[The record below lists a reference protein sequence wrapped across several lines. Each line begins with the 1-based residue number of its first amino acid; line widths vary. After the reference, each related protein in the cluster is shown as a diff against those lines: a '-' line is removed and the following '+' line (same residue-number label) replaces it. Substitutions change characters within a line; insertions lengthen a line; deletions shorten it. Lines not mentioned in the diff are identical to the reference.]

1 MIIPKHCTLHTLG
14 RNYSLLLSINQ
25 KRTQSY
31 KDEFPSAFFGSKKF
45 VHSGGGI
52 GAKGESEA
60 WLGTKGAHL
69 ISQVRAKPR
78 CLLLQDK
85 SQGGEDDDHLN
96 IWNVTI

>member
-1 MIIPKHCTLHTLG
+1 MIPKHCTRLEGIPVYYYQLIRKEHSVTS
-14 RNYSLLLSINQ
+14 R
-25 KRTQSY
+25 

-45 VHSGGGI
+45 VHSSGGI